1 MDIREWA
8 GTTEDMFDLHR
19 FTSNNRRA
27 RCNPE
32 IRTYSRNTTPENDR
46 YREPY
51 ARLRTREEIEAQSL
65 VVAGLITYRFCPEC
79 DGTGENE
86 EG

>member
-1 MDIREWA
+1 MKVREWA
-8 GTTEDMFDLHR
+8 GTTESMFDLHR
-19 FTSNNRRA
+19 FTSDRRA

-32 IRTYSRNTTPENDR
+32 IRTHSHNTTPEKDR

-51 ARLRTREEIEAQSL
+51 ARLRTREEIEA
-65 VVAGLITYRFCPEC
+65 VAREWAGRLEYRFCPEC

-86 EG
+86 ED